1 MFRRPSYR
9 KRSLLAMGFAFI
21 GQSTAVLVINN
32 YGPTLYKALGY
43 GTKDQLAL
51 QCGWITVGIIFNFVG
66 AALMDRIGRRPLM
79 LFGISGCCVAL
90 IIEAAM
96 VATYAE
102 AGTNKAGLG
111 VGVAALYIFLA
122 IYGVGIDVA
131 GVVFYGELFPNHV
144 RAKGLCLSTATIAIT
159 DLVYLQATATA
170 FANIGWKFYLVSTPL
185 GRKLVADMLVV
196 GVYNHHRPWRNRHV
210 LRSARNERNS
220 PGGNGEDLWRH

>member
-9 KRSLLAMGFAFI
+9 KRSLLAMGFAFS

-51 QCGWITVGIIFNFVG
+51 QCGWITVGIISNFVG

-90 IIEAAM
+90 ILEAAM

-102 AGTNKAGLG
+102 AGTNKVG
-111 VGVAALYIFLA
+111 VGFGVAALYIFLA

-144 RAKGLCLSTATIAIT
+144 RAKGLCLSMATIAIT
-159 DLVYLQATATA
+159 D
-170 FANIGWKFYLVSTPL
+170 
-185 GRKLVADMLVV
+185 
-196 GVYNHHRPWRNRHV
+196 
-210 LRSARNERNS
+210 
-220 PGGNGEDLWRH
+220 

>member
-90 IIEAAM
+90 ILEDRDIVLPGQRDQCAPPLQRQYTGRWVLHRRDRIDE
-96 VATYAE
+96 
-102 AGTNKAGLG
+102 LG
-111 VGVAALYIFLA
+111 GDSLSFHS
-122 IYGVGIDVA
+122 
-131 GVVFYGELFPNHV
+131 GEL
-144 RAKGLCLSTATIAIT
+144 I
-159 DLVYLQATATA
+159 
-170 FANIGWKFYLVSTPL
+170 
-185 GRKLVADMLVV
+185 
-196 GVYNHHRPWRNRHV
+196 
-210 LRSARNERNS
+210 
-220 PGGNGEDLWRH
+220 